1 MKKIKKISLNF
12 ILISFLYSCGAASDA
27 GKVLR
32 NEKIT
37 NTDEFFVKK
46 RDPLILPPD
55 YNNLPKPNSV
65 KESKENNDNKINKI
79 LKLPDQSTSTA
90 TGSSSVEESIMKNI
104 RK

>member
-55 YNNLPKPNSV
+55 YDTLPKPDSV
-65 KESKENNDNKINKI
+65 RKSNKTDDKKINEI
-79 LKLPDQSTSTA
+79 LKLPDEESSKNQGTS
-90 TGSSSVEESIMKNI
+90 SIEKSIMKSI

>member
-1 MKKIKKISLNF
+1 MKKIKKILLSC
-12 ILISFLYSCGAASDA
+12 ILISFLHSCSGSSDA
-27 GKVLR
+27 AKVLK

-37 NTDEFFVKK
+37 NTDEFLVRK
-46 RDPLILPPD
+46 RDPLTLPPD
-55 YNNLPKPNSV
+55 YNTLPTPNSTQQ
-65 KESKENNDNKINKI
+65 SKQDNDNKINKI